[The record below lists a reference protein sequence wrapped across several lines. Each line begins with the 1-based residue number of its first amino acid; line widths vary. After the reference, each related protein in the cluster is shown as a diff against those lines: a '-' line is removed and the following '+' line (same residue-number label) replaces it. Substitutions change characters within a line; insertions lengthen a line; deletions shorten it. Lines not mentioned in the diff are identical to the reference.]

1 MPLQPIIISIL
12 FQHYNELKECVEE
25 VKQISG
31 EEASLA
37 YNNQGLMEEQEQEV
51 RKEEEEEPF
60 KIITIDSYFINDN
73 NNL

>member
-1 MPLQPIIISIL
+1 M
-12 FQHYNELKECVEE
+12 EE

-51 RKEEEEEPF
+51 RKEEEKEPF
-60 KIITIDSYFINDN
+60 KIITIDSYFINYNN

>member
-1 MPLQPIIISIL
+1 M
-12 FQHYNELKECVEE
+12 EE

-60 KIITIDSYFINDN
+60 KIITIDSYFIKDN
-73 NNL
+73 NNNL